1 MVPKESRIFS
11 KQFREMVK
19 IEREREWTHTKRFEV
34 EIFFSSLKIFIPLL

>member
-19 IEREREWTHTKRFEV
+19 IEREREWTHTKRV
-34 EIFFSSLKIFIPLL
+34 KNFFKTT